1 MNQDL
6 IHKLRYS
13 YAGQNEVHSLPLPL
27 KDSLQ
32 LITRFF
38 QNNTHNKLCLVFP
51 SKEHAS
57 QWLVTPITL
66 NEILQD
72 YSSFR
77 EEITESYKRFR
88 TGEKLILNNEAVVEW
103 VRITETE
110 KDGITKRLAIFRT
123 KSTKGSS
130 SLEISIPFEKI
141 TKLQRTHI
149 KVLSPQRKVM
159 EALPKRNITCLEHL
173 LQLETFGNQEFIKS
187 RTCLVTRYKSFSES
201 IENVLMNMESL
212 ENYFPIGRIDEN
224 GATNLNSPLLLANN
238 LSSLALYSIVNPITK
253 IIIDGFS
260 AIQERRT
267 DFSDIEVKQIP
278 TILITD
284 LSEIESFETIGNCGF
299 EFFNFTKENLKLD
312 LSPNLSP
319 NLSPFHSFEIK
330 LRKYISF
337 NVIKEICQN
346 AELELTTQKI
356 HSIEKDESNHD
367 LTSLKI
373 SLIQLTN
380 LISRITHLPTT
391 EEISVFNSKINSI
404 ETLFLRNRMWLGD
417 SHKPI
422 EESISLLKTVIEKFA
437 IKPSEKCARLK
448 TLMSYKQY
456 DYIIC
461 ATEVE
466 ANALEK
472 SLPAHTQRPRV
483 ISVADVND
491 KLLSSKQQKAILTGW
506 AKANNINRILSS
518 FLFSEITVLF
528 YQFENNYYNSLQRRN
543 KQYSENIKATINS
556 EGIRS
561 EIDSSKGKGFG
572 DLYSGDEVV
581 EITSESSFDI
591 LDFEF
596 KLDNAQYSR
605 YAAKGNLIESI
616 KAKRIVFESDFFIYT
631 TESHKFLVINE
642 LIEKK
647 GEKANIHRRK
657 VESLQTGDVIALI
670 NTDRDILVELVE
682 RNTNTKELASV
693 KQWTELWK
701 DLLKE
706 YYASIGS
713 DFKKLVEDLRKNDC
727 KKHEVT
733 IRTWLQDESRIGPDD
748 NADLISIAL
757 LTNSNLLNDN
767 ISTVREAIR
776 KMTGWRMKASDFITD
791 KIKGQIH
798 EFADS
803 SIINKKISVEGLGSV
818 IVLKVIEVSNAWEN
832 IDVRYVNRLLQKE
845 II

>member
-6 IHKLRYS
+6 IQKLQYS
-13 YAGQNEVHSLPLPL
+13 YAGQNEAHSLPLPL
-27 KDSLQ
+27 RDSLQ
-32 LITRFF
+32 LISDFF
-38 QNNTHNKLCLVFP
+38 SNNTTNKLCLVFP
-51 SKEHAS
+51 SKEYSA
-57 QWLVTPITL
+57 QWLSVPTVLFLIE
-66 NEILQD
+66 ND
-72 YSSFR
+72 YTQYK
-77 EEITESYKRFR
+77 EEIFASYRKYNL
-88 TGEKLILNNEAVVEW
+88 GDKLKLNGDAIVEW
-103 VRITETE
+103 AGIRNNSVAFRAGKEPNIATFTIDITQ
-110 KDGITKRLAIFRT
+110 
-123 KSTKGSS
+123 
-130 SLEISIPFEKI
+130 SI
-141 TKLQRTHI
+141 KLQRTEQTRQ
-149 KVLSPQRKVM
+149 LSSLKRVKQ
-159 EALPKRNITCLEHL
+159 ALPGKIITPIDELLEIN
-173 LQLETFGNQEFIKS
+173 TYGNKEFMKNKI
-187 RTCLVTRYKSFSES
+187 CLVSKFKSYDDS
-201 IENVLMNMESL
+201 IEDIAMNLASL
-212 ENYFPIGRIDEN
+212 PEYFQSGKIDEN
-224 GATNLNSPLLLANN
+224 GAADINSPLLISNN
-238 LSSLALYSIVNPITK
+238 LSTLALYVTLSSSSVSK

-260 AIQERRT
+260 TIQERGT
-267 DFSDIEVKQIP
+267 DFSDIDVKNIP

-284 LSEIESFETIGNCGF
+284 LSEIESFETIGNYGF

-312 LSPNLSP
+312 HSE
-319 NLSPFHSFEIK
+319 NLSPFHSFEKK

-337 NVIKEICQN
+337 NVVKEICID
-346 AELELTTQKI
+346 AELEATTQNI
-356 HSIEKDESNHD
+356 HSIEKDESKND

-380 LISRITHLPTT
+380 LISRIAYIPAV
-391 EEISVFNSKINSI
+391 EEISVLHSKINAI
-404 ETLFLRNRMWLGD
+404 ENLFLRCRIWLGD

-422 EESISLLKTVIEKFA
+422 EESISLLKSVIARFA
-437 IKPSEKCARLK
+437 TQPSEKCARLK
-448 TLMSYKQY
+448 TLMSSKQY

-461 ATEVE
+461 STEEE
-466 ANALEK
+466 AKALDD
-472 SLPAHTQRPRV
+472 SFPAHIQKPRV

-491 KLLSSKQQKAILTGW
+491 KLLSSKPQKAILTGW
-506 AKANNINRILSS
+506 AKSNNINRILSA
-518 FLFSEITVLF
+518 FLFSELTVLF
-528 YQFENNYYNSLQRRN
+528 YQFENKYYNSLQRRN

-556 EGIRS
+556 KGIRS
-561 EIDSSKGKGFG
+561 ETDSSKRKGFS
-572 DLYSGDEVV
+572 DLYSGDEVI
-581 EITSESSFDI
+581 ETTSESLFDI

-605 YAAKGNLIESI
+605 YVAKENLIDSI

-642 LIEKK
+642 LIERK
-647 GEKANIHRRK
+647 GEKANLHRRK

-682 RNTNTKELASV
+682 KNTNTKELASV

-701 DLLKE
+701 NLLKD

-767 ISTVREAIR
+767 ITTVREAIR

-791 KIKGQIH
+791 KIKTKIH

-803 SIINKKISVEGLGSV
+803 SIINKKISIEGLGSV
-818 IVLKVIEVSNAWEN
+818 IVLKVIEVSNMWEN
-832 IDVRYVNRLLQKE
+832 IDFRYVNRLLQKE